1 MNIGCRYLTDRDLT
15 VLKMGRGKA
24 QVKPRGGGRGH
35 GVRKVK
41 KVDEAGFKMKT
52 KKSVLAMLVK
62 AKAKPYATL
71 LTQGHLQVGDSV
83 EVKEAGVVH
92 ECRVVKVAEYMV
104 QVHYL
109 GWNSRYDTWVH
120 YPGSGRQTLRDRT
133 NRALEDIVP
142 DLAVKKKAKGGL
154 KMQEVPEKFVV
165 MQDVQMKL
173 EGEEDLELKEAKNSV
188 INPGLC
194 EYELIRLENIRQR
207 EALFAELNLNA
218 AKVEASP
225 RIERTVSAPSR
236 YYIAS

>member
-92 ECRVVKVAEYMV
+92 ECRVVKV
-104 QVHYL
+104 
-109 GWNSRYDTWVH
+109 GRTWCRSTISAGTQGMI
-120 YPGSGRQTLRDRT
+120 PGFTTQAQEGKHSGTAQ
-133 NRALEDIVP
+133 IGP
-142 DLAVKKKAKGGL
+142 WK
-154 KMQEVPEKFVV
+154 
-165 MQDVQMKL
+165 
-173 EGEEDLELKEAKNSV
+173 
-188 INPGLC
+188 ILC
-194 EYELIRLENIRQR
+194 QILL
-207 EALFAELNLNA
+207 
-218 AKVEASP
+218 
-225 RIERTVSAPSR
+225 
-236 YYIAS
+236 